1 MSLLPLRRR
10 GRSPGP
16 LAVREGLLHG
26 GLPYLAVGHGPPLV
40 VLPGFRAEHANPTG
54 PERRFSLRP
63 LRPLARQFTVY
74 LVSRKP
80 GLPAGATIAD
90 LAADYAEALER
101 TFTSPVAVVGSSTGG
116 SIAQQLA
123 IDHPEL
129 VDRLVLVASACRL
142 GPGGRRM
149 QRDLA
154 RLTLAGRPR
163 RAWAA
168 TGPGLAATTVGGQL
182 YGALLWLFG
191 PKLDPADPSDM
202 LIVVDAEDRFDA
214 APQLHRVTA
223 PTLVVAGD
231 RDRNYTPEL
240 FWETAAR
247 IPGARL
253 RLYPGKGHAGIATLA
268 YKPAVRELLGFLRE
282 RGADG
287 GHHNLFQMPVFRVL
301 VGARGLPQRLA
312 DTVRRRGDQAGMSS
326 AAPTFRLRDRPSM
339 GWMVLGEPP
348 APQQVAPG
356 VWLVTV
362 GRGVAGSNVYLVGSG
377 RPGRWSTPAGPAAP
391 IGSGRPPSRCSGP
404 AHARRRSC

>member
-1 MSLLPLRRR
+1 LV
-10 GRSPGP
+10 
-16 LAVREGLLHG
+16 VREGLLGG

-54 PERRFSLRP
+54 PERRFSVRP
-63 LRPLARQFTVY
+63 LRPLTGQFTVY

-80 GLPAGATIAD
+80 GLEPGSTIKD

-101 TFTSPVAVVGSSTGG
+101 TFTGPVAVVGSSTGG

-129 VDRLVLVASACRL
+129 VGRLVLVASACQL
-142 GPGGRRM
+142 GPVGRGM

-154 RLTLAGRPR
+154 RFTLAGRPR

-168 TGPGLAATTVGGQL
+168 TGPGLAATKVGGRL

-202 LIVVDAEDRFDA
+202 LTVVDAEDRFDA
-214 APQLHRVTA
+214 TPQLHRITA
-223 PTLVVAGD
+223 PTLIIAGD

-240 FWETAAR
+240 FRETAER

-268 YKPAVRELLGFLRE
+268 YKPAVRELLGFLTE
-282 RGADG
+282 QPTPPPTLSRGGAAMGDG
-287 GHHNLFQMPVFRVL
+287 ST
-301 VGARGLPQRLA
+301 A
-312 DTVRRRGDQAGMSS
+312 SK
-326 AAPTFRLRDRPSM
+326 
-339 GWMVLGEPP
+339 
-348 APQQVAPG
+348 
-356 VWLVTV
+356 
-362 GRGVAGSNVYLVGSG
+362 
-377 RPGRWSTPAGPAAP
+377 GRWQWW
-391 IGSGRPPSRCSGP
+391 PPQPSVNNPVLACRCWPSP
-404 AHARRRSC
+404 C